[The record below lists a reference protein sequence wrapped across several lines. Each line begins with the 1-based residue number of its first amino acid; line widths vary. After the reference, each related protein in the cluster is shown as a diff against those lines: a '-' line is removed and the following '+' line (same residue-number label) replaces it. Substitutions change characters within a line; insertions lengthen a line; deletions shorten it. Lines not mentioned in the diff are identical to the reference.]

1 MARRLGWKLRGQAE
15 EQGEEIVFSDAHVR
29 MLRERMTKVDLMPMN
44 LLAMS
49 KRLFRGRF
57 ESAAV
62 RGVVGALEKLDSV
75 VLRAAPPLGRYC
87 GEVVVVGRK

>member
-1 MARRLGWKLRGQAE
+1 
-15 EQGEEIVFSDAHVR
+15 
-29 MLRERMTKVDLMPMN
+29 VDVMPMN
-44 LLAMS
+44 LLAMA

-62 RGVVGALEKLDSV
+62 RGVVGALEKIDGV
-75 VLRAAPPLGRYC
+75 VLNVAPALRRYC